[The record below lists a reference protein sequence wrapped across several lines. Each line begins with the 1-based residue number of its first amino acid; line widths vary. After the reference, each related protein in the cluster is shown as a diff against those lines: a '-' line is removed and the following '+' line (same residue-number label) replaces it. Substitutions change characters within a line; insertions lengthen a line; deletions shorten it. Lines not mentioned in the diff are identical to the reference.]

1 MAWGGQDHLF
11 GKFLVSLIHP
21 LPLMA
26 AWWTIVGGMETE
38 GIWYQSIGTLAPF
51 HHKLLCDPVQELPS
65 LCYSFL
71 TGTIERI

>member
-1 MAWGGQDHLF
+1 M
-11 GKFLVSLIHP
+11 V
-21 LPLMA
+21 
-26 AWWTIVGGMETE
+26 AWWPIVGGMETE

-71 TGTIERI
+71 TGTTERI